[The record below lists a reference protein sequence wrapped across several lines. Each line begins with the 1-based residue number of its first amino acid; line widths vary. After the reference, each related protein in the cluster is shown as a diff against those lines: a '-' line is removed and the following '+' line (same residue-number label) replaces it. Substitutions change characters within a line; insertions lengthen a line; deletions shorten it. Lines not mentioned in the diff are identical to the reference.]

1 MKKIVLTA
9 VALVLTTGATL
20 AAPGYSPNGRHHE
33 RGSISA
39 SERAAIARSAAH
51 LDAIKARAYR
61 DGRLSYFERI
71 QIRNAEARH
80 RALVARAMRS

>member
-20 AAPGYSPNGRHHE
+20 AAPGYGYGGHNNRGGISPN
-33 RGSISA
+33 
-39 SERAAIARSAAH
+39 ERAVIARSAAQ
-51 LDAIKARAYR
+51 LDSIKARAFR
-61 DGRLSYFERI
+61 DGRLSFFERI

-80 RALVARAMRS
+80 RALVARAYRS